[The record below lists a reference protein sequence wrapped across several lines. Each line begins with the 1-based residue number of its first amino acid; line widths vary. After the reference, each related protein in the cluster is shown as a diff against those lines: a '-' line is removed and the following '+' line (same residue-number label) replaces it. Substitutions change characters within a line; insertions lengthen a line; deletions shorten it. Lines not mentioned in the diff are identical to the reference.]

1 MVNKLNGVVGDFT
14 GYPLIAVPSMADE
27 VQARRHKKK
36 RINKK
41 WRKRY
46 GMRQVPWKKFFFA
59 GGKIYGHPA
68 MIDLLIEEAN
78 LLQNAKDLLNKH
90 FPNGDCK

>member
-1 MVNKLNGVVGDFT
+1 MIKTGVVGIFDV
-14 GYPLIAVPSMADE
+14 YPLYATTFCSDI
-27 VQARRHKKK
+27 VQTRRNKKK

-46 GMRQVPWKKFFFA
+46 GMKQVPWKNLFLFD
-59 GGKIYGHPA
+59 GKIYGHPA
-68 MIDLLIEEAN
+68 TLEKVVEYISP
-78 LLQNAKDLLNKH
+78 

>member
-1 MVNKLNGVVGDFT
+1 MACSVLTEKGKTMLFYE
-14 GYPLIAVPSMADE
+14 GYMIVTSKYCCDI

-46 GMRQVPWKKFFFA
+46 GMKQVPSKKMFVCGDRIYVHETVYDRLKERIKRRLA
-59 GGKIYGHPA
+59 DGK
-68 MIDLLIEEAN
+68 
-78 LLQNAKDLLNKH
+78 K
-90 FPNGDCK
+90 